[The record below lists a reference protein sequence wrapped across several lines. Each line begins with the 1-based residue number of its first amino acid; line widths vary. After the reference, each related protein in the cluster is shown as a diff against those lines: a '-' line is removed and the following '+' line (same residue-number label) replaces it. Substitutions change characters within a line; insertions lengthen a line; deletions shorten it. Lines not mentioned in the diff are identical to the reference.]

1 MATIFTPY
9 IKNET
14 VEKLLVAAFH
24 AGNFN
29 IRQFTDGKLQAA
41 CQTAAQ
47 MVKESSSDCTTE
59 DLIPALVTC
68 LKYILQDRH

>member
-14 VEKLLVAAFH
+14 VEKLLVTAFH

-41 CQTAAQ
+41 CDAA
-47 MVKESSSDCTTE
+47 VDIINSSRNCSSE
-59 DLIPALVTC
+59 DLIEAMVHRWNLL
-68 LKYILQDRH
+68 LKYQD